1 MVSPT
6 PVTATT
12 TTTTLNTNTTTSFT
26 PVKTKEE
33 ETNVIAIVVPVVLVS
48 IVLGVL
54 MIVGWLYIRNK
65 PKPRLSN
72 STGNDNPSF
81 RLEKKP
87 SRKDSVPDVVA
98 CWIQRI

>member
-12 TTTTLNTNTTTSFT
+12 TTTLNTNATTSFT

-33 ETNVIAIVVPVVLVS
+33 ETNVVAIVVPVVLVS

-81 RLEKKP
+81 RLEKNP

-98 CWIQRI
+98 C